1 MKSADQNPETPAVW
15 TKRQPEERPDFSD
28 AKSARGVRA
37 LTSDEFNALESV
49 GGVRGLIESVLPGL
63 AYLVLFIATRD
74 LMVALVGSLSIAAV
88 MVIARL
94 IQRTPVTMA
103 FSGVFGVAIG
113 LYVAWK
119 SGDAQDFYVWG
130 LLVNAAYLLGM
141 LITILIRWPGVG
153 VLVEVLR
160 SGLGAQSA
168 PKIAD
173 DTAASSTSATSI
185 ADGQEGTDLP
195 AEAKDTS
202 DQVVFP
208 TAWRKDKKLYAA
220 YTTVTWMWIAMFAA
234 RIAVQLPLYLGGE
247 KFIAALGT
255 ARLVMGVPL
264 FALVLWLS
272 WRIIRQ
278 SAPAA
283 SPQA

>member
-1 MKSADQNPETPAVW
+1 VNPADQNPDTPAVR
-15 TKRQPEERPDFSD
+15 TKRQPTEWPESSENKRS
-28 AKSARGVRA
+28 RGVRA
-37 LTSDEFNALESV
+37 LKSDEFNALDSV
-49 GGVRGLIESVLPGL
+49 GGIRGLVESVLPGL

-74 LMVALVGSLSIAAV
+74 LTVALIGSLSIAAV

-103 FSGVFGVAIG
+103 FSGIFGVAIG

-141 LITILIRWPGVG
+141 LVTILIRWPGVG

-160 SGLGAQSA
+160 SGLGAQGTS
-168 PKIAD
+168 KIAD
-173 DTAASSTSATSI
+173 DSAAASATSPSVV
-185 ADGQEGTDLP
+185 DSQEEHTP
-195 AEAKDTS
+195 VEQKNTE
-202 DQVVFP
+202 QVVFP

-220 YTTVTWMWIAMFAA
+220 YTTVTWMWIGMFAA
-234 RIAVQLPLYLGGE
+234 RIVVQLPLYLAGE
-247 KFIAALGT
+247 DYIAALGT

-278 SAPAA
+278 STHSAN
-283 SPQA
+283 PQV

>member
-1 MKSADQNPETPAVW
+1 MNPADQNPDTPAVW
-15 TKRQPEERPDFSD
+15 TKRQPTQWPESSENKRS
-28 AKSARGVRA
+28 RGVRA
-37 LTSDEFNALESV
+37 LTSDEFNALDSV
-49 GGVRGLIESVLPGL
+49 GGVRGLVESVLPGL

-74 LMVALVGSLSIAAV
+74 LRVALIGSLSIAAV

-103 FSGVFGVAIG
+103 FSGIFGVAIG

-130 LLVNAAYLLGM
+130 LLVNGAYLLGM
-141 LITILIRWPGVG
+141 LVTILIRWPGVG

-160 SGLGAQSA
+160 SGLGAQGTS
-168 PKIAD
+168 KIAD
-173 DTAASSTSATSI
+173 DSAVASATSPSVV
-185 ADGQEGTDLP
+185 DSREEHTPEEQKNTE
-195 AEAKDTS
+195 
-202 DQVVFP
+202 QVVFP
-208 TAWRKDKKLYAA
+208 TAWRKDRKLYTA
-220 YTTVTWMWIAMFAA
+220 YTTVTWMWIGMFAA
-234 RIAVQLPLYLGGE
+234 RIVVQLPLYLAGE
-247 KFIAALGT
+247 DYIAALGT

-278 SAPAA
+278 STHSAN
-283 SPQA
+283 PQV